1 MSAHG
6 PANPGPAG
14 LVALAMACFT
24 FYAIHTGKVEGS
36 AAPLL
41 GIWLLGGF
49 VVQVIV
55 GVMELNH
62 GNILGGNIF
71 TFFSAFFMLVTG
83 LELIFKFFA
92 AQNGWAL
99 DARIDGWAWGAL
111 AIALLTWTPGYFK
124 SPLSLLAVVLAL
136 DIAVPV
142 VALMDLGILGHGW
155 HAVSGN
161 FLGIAGIFGLY
172 TAWGVVL
179 NTVYG
184 RTIIPLG
191 APLVK
196 DAPAG
201 TSVAK

>member
-1 MSAHG
+1 MSQGHA

-24 FYAIHTGKVEGS
+24 FYAMHTGKVDSS
-36 AAPLL
+36 AAVLL

-55 GVMELNH
+55 GIMELNH
-62 GNILGGNIF
+62 GNIVGGNIF

-92 AQNGWAL
+92 AQNGWSI
-99 DARIDGWAWGAL
+99 DARIDGWAWLAL

-124 SPLSLLAVVLAL
+124 SPLSLLACVLAL
-136 DIAVPV
+136 DIAIPV
-142 VALMDLGILGHGW
+142 VAFMDMGILGHEW

-172 TAWGVVL
+172 TACGVVL
-179 NTVYG
+179 NTAFG

-191 APLVK
+191 TPICK
-196 DAPAG
+196 G
-201 TSVAK
+201 

>member
-1 MSAHG
+1 MSHGHG
-6 PANPGPAG
+6 PANPAPAG

-24 FYAIHTGKVEGS
+24 FYAVHTGKVEGS
-36 AAPLL
+36 CIPLL

-49 VVQVIV
+49 IVQVIV

-62 GNILGGNIF
+62 GNLVGGNIF
-71 TFFSAFFMLVTG
+71 TFFSAFFMFVTG
-83 LELIFKFFA
+83 LELIFKFYA
-92 AQNGWAL
+92 AQQGWKV
-99 DARIDGWAWGAL
+99 DGRIDGWAWLAL

-124 SPLSLLAVVLAL
+124 SPLSLFAAVIAL

-142 VALMDLGILGHGW
+142 VAFMDMGVLGHEW

-161 FLGIAGIFGLY
+161 CLGIAGIFGLY

-179 NTVYG
+179 NTTYG

-191 APLVK
+191 SPLIK
-196 DAPAG
+196 EKASNSA
-201 TSVAK
+201 SM

>member
-1 MSAHG
+1 MSQEHAA
-6 PANPGPAG
+6 ANPAPAG

-24 FYAIHTGKVEGS
+24 FYAMHTGKVDPS
-36 AAPLL
+36 AGVLL

-49 VVQVIV
+49 VIQLIV

-62 GNILGGNIF
+62 GNVLGGNVF
-71 TFFSAFFMLVTG
+71 TFFAAFFMLVTG

-92 AQNGWAL
+92 AQNGWTI
-99 DARIDGWAWGAL
+99 DPRIDGWAWLPL

-124 SPLSLLAVVLAL
+124 SPLSLIIAVLLL

-142 VALMDLGILGHGW
+142 IALMDLGILSREW

-161 FLGIAGIFGLY
+161 SLGIAGIFALY

-179 NTVYG
+179 NTHFGKTV
-184 RTIIPLG
+184 IPLG
-191 APLVK
+191 APFIK
-196 DAPAG
+196 ENQA
-201 TSVAK
+201 SVSK